1 MGIKEARIIIMEDK
15 KEKQN
20 ETKNVSEFREIVTE
34 MADLYEKKN
43 ANYGNS
49 FSQLFEKL
57 GPVSALVPLWNKL
70 DRATNLIQGGK
81 NDFESVE
88 DTLKDLACYAVMSYI
103 EFKNHRV
110 AAPAA
115 ETSALAKEAEAA
127 TKTNLLA

>member
-1 MGIKEARIIIMEDK
+1 MEDK
-15 KEKQN
+15 KEKKN
-20 ETKNVSEFREIVTE
+20 ENQNVSEFREVVTE

-103 EFKNHRV
+103 EFKNHRE
-110 AAPAA
+110 APAA
-115 ETSALAKEAEAA
+115 EKSDAA
-127 TKTNLLA
+127 AKTNLLA

>member
-1 MGIKEARIIIMEDK
+1 MR
-15 KEKQN
+15 N
-20 ETKNVSEFREIVTE
+20 EENENVGEFREVVTE

-103 EFKNHRV
+103 EFKNRR
-110 AAPAA
+110 AAAEKSAPAPA
-115 ETSALAKEAEAA
+115 PASGA
-127 TKTNLLA
+127 KTNLFA

>member
-1 MGIKEARIIIMEDK
+1 MEDK
-15 KEKQN
+15 KEQKK
-20 ETKNVSEFREIVTE
+20 ETKNENVSEFRQVVTE

-103 EFKNHRV
+103 EFKNHR
-110 AAPAA
+110 AAATEKISAPAKDDA
-115 ETSALAKEAEAA
+115 AKI
-127 TKTNLLA
+127 NLLA

>member
-1 MGIKEARIIIMEDK
+1 MK
-15 KEKQN
+15 N
-20 ETKNVSEFREIVTE
+20 EENENVGEFREVVTE

-103 EFKNHRV
+103 EFKNRRV
-110 AAPAA
+110 AAEKSAPA
-115 ETSALAKEAEAA
+115 SG

>member
-1 MGIKEARIIIMEDK
+1 MR
-15 KEKQN
+15 N
-20 ETKNVSEFREIVTE
+20 EENENVGEFRKVVTE

-49 FSQLFEKL
+49 FSQLFGKL

-70 DRATNLIQGGK
+70 DRVTNLIQGGK

-103 EFKNHRV
+103 EFKHHSGTAKAAEKPV
-110 AAPAA
+110 PAPA
-115 ETSALAKEAEAA
+115 EA
-127 TKTNLLA
+127 KTNLLA